1 VTLICGVLM
10 LSATETVSDVNKPAT
25 DTDADVR
32 APTALSDAAVT
43 GPLTVT
49 NDVAV
54 IWPASDDVAVAAPIT
69 ADAAV
74 RAPATLVLADVMAPA
89 ERAHAAVTPPVAVSR
104 LVLMLALA
112 SRLVM
117 SALRAVNGP
126 VVEMEPER
134 ISDVMVA
141 VDAVKAPETDMSEA
155 RKSVATDIESLVNH
169 PIVEI
174 PPAAIPTKLAL
185 EGPRSAVSTVSDA
198 LVAETTKNETVTIM
212 WPKMQDGLL
221 IVPDVTA
228 PMTEKSF
235 TKGVPAGC
243 TIR

>member
-1 VTLICGVLM
+1 VTVAACAVSVSVTLICGVLM
-10 LSATETVSDVNKPAT
+10 LSATETVSDVNEPAT
-25 DTDADVR
+25 DTDADVS

-54 IWPASDDVAVAAPIT
+54 IWLASDDVAVAAPIT

-74 RAPATLVLADVMAPA
+74 KAPATLVLADVMAPA
-89 ERAHAAVTPPVAVSR
+89 ERAHAALTPPVAVSR
-104 LVLMLALA
+104 PVLMLALA

-141 VDAVKAPETDMSEA
+141 VDAVKALATDMSA
-155 RKSVATDIESLVNH
+155 THKSAVTVADWAVSGPLE
-169 PIVEI
+169 EI
-174 PPAAIPTKLAL
+174 PPLLTDRCVVVMDPAVATAEDKLLKFA
-185 EGPRSAVSTVSDA
+185 
-198 LVAETTKNETVTIM
+198 
-212 WPKMQDGLL
+212 
-221 IVPDVTA
+221 
-228 PMTEKSF
+228 
-235 TKGVPAGC
+235 
-243 TIR
+243 